1 MPEKTY
7 LATCPSC
14 GKANRIP
21 AHREGLQGRC
31 GQCKSLLP
39 ALYIHPQTLDEDTFD
54 RFVSGY
60 PGPILA
66 EFWAP
71 W

>member
-1 MPEKTY
+1 MSTF
-7 LATCPSC
+7 TINCPSC
-14 GKANRIP
+14 GTANRIP
-21 AHREGLQGRC
+21 ADKEGKIGRC
-31 GQCKSLLP
+31 GQCRSALP
-39 ALYIHPQTLDEDTFD
+39 PLYYRPQPLTASSFD
-54 RFVSGY
+54 PFVARY

>member
-1 MPEKTY
+1 MSSY
-7 LATCPSC
+7 IVTCSAC
-14 GKANRIP
+14 GTANRIP
-21 AHREGLQGRC
+21 ADKEGESGRC
-31 GQCKSLLP
+31 GRCHA
-39 ALYIHPQTLDEDTFD
+39 ALAPLYFRPQPTQ
-54 RFVSGY
+54 GY